1 MSKRTR
7 GRSGLGT
14 ACLAVVLLWSS
25 SAVARW
31 DTERRQDLA
40 AETLEGGTGLFHV
53 RSVTH
58 GPRFELRLGLS
69 WEYFNHKQFIVQ
81 NWPGCTWDCTDERN
95 ERIRG
100 AVTFGA
106 TLWRHVEIFGAV
118 YFSRNTNYR
127 NHFEPTD
134 EPEHQI
140 IAGDFALGF
149 KFFFPVDRLKAVVM
163 GGLMSVRAHTG
174 LGDIHNRADANTVH
188 IAYLLSFRADRIN
201 RYVPF
206 RLHFNFGFVADPS
219 HRVLGDRL
227 EEWTPSRLESMEV
240 HHRFLVQQ
248 FALNLNTSRVSI
260 GLGFEFPI
268 RSLGG
273 LVDPI
278 LELQMDIHTGG
289 PNPVILSWGENEL
302 LGNDFRDRSPV
313 ASRLVTGFRVRP
325 VAGLVLDVGI
335 GLRALQRGSAFGPP
349 LPPWNVFLKLGYVLP
364 VGKALGKAP
373 RKTPPPHHRAGPW

>member
-1 MSKRTR
+1 
-7 GRSGLGT
+7 LG
-14 ACLAVVLLWSS
+14 AGILAVALLLSNG
-25 SAVARW
+25 AQARW

-40 AETLEGGTGLFHV
+40 AETLEGGTGLFHL
-53 RSVTH
+53 RSVTY
-58 GPRFELRLGLS
+58 GPRFELRVGLS
-69 WEYFNHKQFIVQ
+69 WEYFHHKQFIVQ
-81 NWPGCTWDCTDERN
+81 DWPGCDWDCTDERN
-95 ERIRG
+95 ERMRG

-127 NHFEPTD
+127 NHFEPTE
-134 EPEHQI
+134 EPEDQI
-140 IAGDFALGF
+140 IAGDFAVGL
-149 KFFFPVDRLKAVVM
+149 KFFFPVDRLKALVM

-174 LGDIHNRADANTVH
+174 LGDIHHRADATTVH

-219 HRVLGDRL
+219 HRVLGDYP
-227 EEWTPSRLESMEV
+227 EDWTPSDQESMEV

-289 PNPVILSWGENEL
+289 PNPVILSWHENEL
-302 LGNDFRDRSPV
+302 SGNDFRDRSPV
-313 ASRLVTGFRVRP
+313 ASRLVTGLRIRP

-335 GLRALQRGSAFGPP
+335 GLRALKPGSAFGLP
-349 LPPWNVFLKLGYVLP
+349 LPPWNLFLKLGYVLP
-364 VGKALGKAP
+364 VGKAIRRAP
-373 RKTPPPHHRAGPW
+373 RKTPPPYHREDPW